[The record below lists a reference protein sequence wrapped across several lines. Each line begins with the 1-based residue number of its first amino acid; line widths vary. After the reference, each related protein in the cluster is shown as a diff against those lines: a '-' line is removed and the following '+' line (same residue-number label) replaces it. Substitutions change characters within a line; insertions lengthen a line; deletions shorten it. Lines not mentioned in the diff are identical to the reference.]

1 MLRKSLILAS
11 LLFLSSPA
19 HSTEIVQQFKSPS
32 FSGVGTSAHWLTI
45 ENQEATRRKTIQ
57 DKIESDLKAAVQ
69 AEQNSIMNKFMTN
82 LQSRIYS
89 QLAKQ
94 LTDSLFGPNAQDSGT
109 FELDGNTVAFQ
120 KDLDGITLTITQPDG
135 TSTSITIPTAGS
147 FKF

>member
-1 MLRKSLILAS
+1 MAYTGLLRNSRLA
-11 LLFLSSPA
+11 
-19 HSTEIVQQFKSPS
+19 TEIVHQFKSPS
-32 FSGVGTSAHWLTI
+32 FNGVNTSAHWLTI

-69 AEQNSIMNKFMTN
+69 AEQNSILNKFMTN

-94 LTDSLFGPNAQDSGT
+94 LTDNLFGPNAQDTGS
-109 FELDGNTVAFQ
+109 FELDGNTVAFERN
-120 KDLDGITLTITQPDG
+120 LDGITLTITQTDG
-135 TSTSITIPTAGS
+135 TSTSITIPTSGS